1 MTHTAIR
8 HGAARLQRG
17 SVSAILGLLQGV
29 HDQVSEDEIMDE
41 VAATVGQAIRQM
53 RDLQQLAYETM
64 LEIETERANRA
75 YGPPA
80 GQRKPH

>member
-29 HDQVSEDEIMDE
+29 HDQVSEDEIMD
-41 VAATVGQAIRQM
+41 
-53 RDLQQLAYETM
+53 DLQQLAYETM
-64 LEIETERANRA
+64 LEIETERANLA